1 MENLKNILPEEL
13 VCEIQS
19 LQKPSLY
26 NMYSVSYLTEIRL
39 RIGQY
44 IIFKFGKEEYITKL
58 KADAAIIYGIL
69 GRVTDNSIYA
79 VQNNLNQGYITACGG
94 IRIGITG
101 EVVIIDGKIKNI
113 KNLSSMNIRVARQ
126 VLGAANPIFKYVYSA
141 GMLHNTLIVSPPGCG
156 KTTMLRD
163 VIRQISLCGKNI
175 GVVDERG
182 EIASCYSGVPNLDVG
197 PRTDVI
203 SGVSKAVGINMLVRS
218 MGIDLVA
225 TDEIGEE
232 EEFKAIKYAVNSGVK
247 LLFTMHGLGFSD
259 VLNNMYIKK
268 YIDMGYF
275 DTIIILSNKE
285 KVGGIE
291 KIYVKDENC
300 TNFRE
305 VGGYSYGDNKMDFE
319 CTCSNNQ
326 YSVGA

>member
-13 VCEIQS
+13 ICEIQS

-26 NMYSVSYLTEIRL
+26 NMYSISYLTEIRL

-44 IIFKFGKEEYITKL
+44 VIFKFGKEEYITKL
-58 KADAAIIYGIL
+58 KADASIIYGIL

-126 VLGAANPIFKYVYSA
+126 IMGAANPIFKYVYSA
-141 GMLHNTLIVSPPGCG
+141 GVLHNTLIVSSPGCG

-163 VIRQISLCGKNI
+163 LVRQISLCGKNV

-182 EIASCYSGVPNLDVG
+182 EIASCYGGIPNLDVG

-203 SGVSKAVGINMLVRS
+203 SGISKAIGINMLVRS
-218 MGIDLVA
+218 MGIDMVA
-225 TDEIGEE
+225 TDEIGDE

-247 LLFTMHGLGFSD
+247 LLFTMHGSSLSD
-259 VLNNMYIKK
+259 VLNNLYIKK

-275 DTIIILSNKE
+275 DTIVILSNKD
-285 KVGGIE
+285 KVGGVD
-291 KIYVKDENC
+291 KIYIKEESC
-300 TNFRE
+300 TNFKE
-305 VGGYSYGDNKMDFE
+305 VGGTIYGDSKMDFE
-319 CTCSNNQ
+319 RACSNCE

>member
-13 VCEIQS
+13 INEIQS

-39 RIGQY
+39 RMGQY
-44 IIFKFGKEEYITKL
+44 IIFRFGKEEYITKL
-58 KADAAIIYGIL
+58 KTDAAIIYGIL

-94 IRIGITG
+94 IRIGVTG

-113 KNLSSMNIRVARQ
+113 KNLSSMNIRVARE
-126 VLGAANPIFKYVYSA
+126 VMGAANPIFKYVYSA
-141 GMLHNTLIVSPPGCG
+141 GVLRNTLIVSSPGCG

-163 VIRQISLCGKNI
+163 LVRQISLCGKNI

-197 PRTDVI
+197 PRTDVV
-203 SGVSKAVGINMLVRS
+203 SGISKAIGINMLVRS
-218 MGIDLVA
+218 MGIDMVA

-247 LLFTMHGLGFSD
+247 LLFTMHGSSFSD
-259 VLNNMYIKK
+259 VLNNLYIRK

-275 DTIIILSNKE
+275 NTIVILSNKE
-285 KVGGIE
+285 KVGQID

-300 TNFRE
+300 TNFKE
-305 VGGYSYGDNKMDFE
+305 VGGTINGDGKMDFE
-319 CTCSNNQ
+319 HTCNNCE
-326 YSVGA
+326 YGVGA